1 MKTSVE
7 PASQQLRV
15 IIADDHPVVLNGLR
29 AILTTQKD
37 TRVIAEATDGEET
50 CRLCIQLSPPSR

>member
-15 IIADDHPVVLNGLR
+15 IIADDHPVVRKGL
-29 AILTTQKD
+29 IEVSLVT
-37 TRVIAEATDGEET
+37 
-50 CRLCIQLSPPSR
+50 LCKYLQVEPNRWLRSVLMSGFS